1 MVIRR
6 NQSNGDGRVSRGT
19 TLTARSQLKT
29 QSDCDQ
35 RAISAIS
42 AISAYAAAPLPQL
55 VNLDLAV
62 QIEID
67 LLEHV
72 IEHPWRAQ
80 ESEGRAHACAQW
92 QSMALNGTQWHSMAI
107 NGTQWHAMARREKV
121 GESTER
127 GQRVQREDREYRERT
142 ESSSLSES
150 GNQHAISM
158 QSVCNQ
164 HALSMPAWNCI
175 TSIAGLAPS

>member
-92 QSMALNGTQWHSMAI
+92 QSMAINGTQWHSMALNGNQWHPMAR
-107 NGTQWHAMARREKV
+107 NGTQRES
-121 GESTER
+121 G
-127 GQRVQREDREYRERT
+127 REYRERT
-142 ESSSLSES
+142 ESTERGQSRRHFLRV
-150 GNQHAISM
+150 AISM
-158 QSVCNQ
+158 QSACNQ
-164 HALSMPAWNCI
+164 YAISMHSACLHG
-175 TSIAGLAPS
+175 TASRPSPGSRRLER